1 MKHSEFQSN
10 HHWLCGLSEYFRYT
24 EAHDEDFELIFR
36 ALYHDNKF
44 RKRDLIINMAKKY
57 ARKELASL
65 EEAKLEQMNDK
76 MQSFFNIAMHSELDD
91 YDIKARQL
99 IGFLAWY
106 IPEVPLLERTSRFMA
121 YFANQ
126 DLDLPDLGDFYSR
139 GQIKSKIWLVT
150 ELAKVLGDEPIGNVV
165 FYGGWYNFIAQFLF
179 EMFNVDKIYSVDL
192 DESVVGPCKRL
203 YAEELDDNRFI
214 PFTAD
219 VSKLQWRDKGLWY
232 IDHDKRDEQ
241 ITEWMEGQETNLSEK
256 RQKQIDTWLDKQE
269 AKYAQEIESKED
281 EIRQGYTSKEKIRED
296 IFKDKEK
303 GNEKF
308 STELREE
315 LFKDKDTIFE
325 NYGWRH
331 MNNFN
336 MVINTSCEHMDNT
349 WFEELPEGTFVVLH
363 QNDYFENEQHSN
375 CMKDLEDTKAN
386 YPMSEIYYEG
396 TLDTHLYNRFMLIG
410 RK

>member
-1 MKHSEFQSN
+1 MEHSKFQEQ

-24 EAHDEDFELIFR
+24 ESYDEDFELIFR

-65 EEAKLEQMNDK
+65 EDAKLEQMDDK
-76 MQSFFNIAMHSELDD
+76 MQSFFNIAMHSELED

-139 GQIKSKIWLVT
+139 GQIKSKIWLVS
-150 ELAKVLGDEPIGNVV
+150 ELAKVIGDEPVGNVV
-165 FYGGWYNFIAQFLF
+165 FYGGWYNFIAQFLY
-179 EMFNVDKIYSVDL
+179 EMFNVKKIYSIDL
-192 DESVVGPCKRL
+192 DEAVVGPCKRL
-203 YAEELDDNRFI
+203 YAEELDDKRFI

-219 VSKLQWRDKGLWY
+219 VGKMQWRDKGLWY
-232 IDHDKRDEQ
+232 IDHEKRDDQVSEWHKKNDEKLQ
-241 ITEWMEGQETNLSEK
+241 QGNITEA
-256 RQKQIDTWLDKQE
+256 DKQK
-269 AKYAQEIESKED
+269 AYD
-281 EIRQGYTSKEKIRED
+281 N
-296 IFKDKEK
+296 F
-303 GNEKF
+303 
-308 STELREE
+308 
-315 LFKDKDTIFE
+315 
-325 NYGWRH
+325 GWRH
-331 MNNFN
+331 LNDFN
-336 MVINTSCEHMDNT
+336 MVVNTSCEHMNND
-349 WFEELPEGTFVVLH
+349 WFNNLPDGTFVVLH
-363 QNDYFENEQHSN
+363 QNDYFSNEQHIN
-375 CMKDLEDTKAN
+375 CMKDIEDTKKN